1 MTLPPGRG
9 RLSTKPA
16 PTGSE
21 VSVNTIGTVRVARRN
36 GPTTA
41 PLEARMTSGTIA
53 ANSAAQVLEWVS
65 GAHCNKQRRPCATRP
80 QQRLRKSY
88 SADRV

>member
-41 PLEARMTSGTIA
+41 PLEARMTSGTSA
-53 ANSAAQVLEWVS
+53 ANSAACVRMRSASPPL
-65 GAHCNKQRRPCATRP
+65 QRYSTCRLPPSVQPNCCKPC
-80 QQRLRKSY
+80 
-88 SADRV
+88 